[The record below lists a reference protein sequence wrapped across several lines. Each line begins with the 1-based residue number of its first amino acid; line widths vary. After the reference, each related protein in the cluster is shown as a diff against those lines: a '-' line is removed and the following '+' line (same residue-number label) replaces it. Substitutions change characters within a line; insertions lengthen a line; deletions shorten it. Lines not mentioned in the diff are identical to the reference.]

1 MKNSL
6 RLARES
12 TNPFEFCFDE
22 ETNQLC
28 TRNIKSGKIKKIPD
42 KKLEKNI
49 KSLED
54 KK

>member
-22 ETNQLC
+22 ETDELC
-28 TRNIKSGKIKKIPD
+28 TRNIKTGKIEKIPE
-42 KKLEKNI
+42 KKLENNI